1 MTWRNRIANN
11 NLFISIPVI
20 SDEGLGRMCFQLTDL
35 KASSRAYLGGDGVAP
50 AASPFQP
57 IVIFYDDIFAVLL

>member
-1 MTWRNRIANN
+1 
-11 NLFISIPVI
+11 
-20 SDEGLGRMCFQLTDL
+20 MCFQLTDL